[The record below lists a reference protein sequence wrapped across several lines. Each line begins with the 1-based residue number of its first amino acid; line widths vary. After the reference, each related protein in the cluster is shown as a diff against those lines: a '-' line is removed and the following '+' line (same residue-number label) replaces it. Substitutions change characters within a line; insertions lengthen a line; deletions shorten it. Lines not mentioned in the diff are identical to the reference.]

1 VPGIAHIGVGAFSRA
16 HLGVY
21 QDRCLADDDQRGWGI
36 VGVNLRAADGAL
48 AQSLRAQDN
57 LYSVTSIGADGERDV
72 RVVGA
77 MVEHHHAP
85 AGALALVH
93 RLADPAIRIVT
104 LTITEGGYPAGTD
117 GAVRRDDPD
126 IAHDLGRP
134 QDPRTAFGL
143 IVAALAQ
150 RRARRIAP
158 FAVLSCDNLRHN
170 GAHARR
176 SALAFAHAHPD
187 GLAQWI
193 ESTVD
198 FPNAMVDRITPA
210 MSEQRRVE
218 LAAASGIDD
227 QAPVVCEP
235 WLQWVIEDRFRGGRP
250 AWERHGV
257 QLVPDVTPYEDA
269 KLRLLNGAHQMLSF
283 PALLAGFEQ
292 VHDAVADPEL
302 GDYLRRFMSEDAI
315 PGLASTPGLDLA
327 GYAATLMRRFA
338 NAAIADRVER
348 LCQDAGGKLPVYIR
362 PTLTSSLRS
371 GRDGRRLA
379 FMLACFDRYLRVRR
393 DDRGNELVVRDANA
407 MHLLRPV
414 MASDSPLT
422 LLHQVDLVGPEA
434 AGDRAFVAQYLS
446 VVDALERRGTLRTL
460 GWLDARTA

>member
-158 FAVLSCDNLRHN
+158 FA
-170 GAHARR
+170 GAVVRQPPPQRCARAPLGARVRARAPRTGSR
-176 SALAFAHAHPD
+176 S
-187 GLAQWI
+187 GSSRRW
-193 ESTVD
+193 T

-227 QAPVVCEP
+227 
-235 WLQWVIEDRFRGGRP
+235 
-250 AWERHGV
+250 
-257 QLVPDVTPYEDA
+257 
-269 KLRLLNGAHQMLSF
+269 
-283 PALLAGFEQ
+283 
-292 VHDAVADPEL
+292 
-302 GDYLRRFMSEDAI
+302 RRRWCAS
-315 PGLASTPGLDLA
+315 PG
-327 GYAATLMRRFA
+327 
-338 NAAIADRVER
+338 
-348 LCQDAGGKLPVYIR
+348 C
-362 PTLTSSLRS
+362 S
-371 GRDGRRLA
+371 G
-379 FMLACFDRYLRVRR
+379 
-393 DDRGNELVVRDANA
+393 
-407 MHLLRPV
+407 
-414 MASDSPLT
+414 
-422 LLHQVDLVGPEA
+422 
-434 AGDRAFVAQYLS
+434 
-446 VVDALERRGTLRTL
+446 
-460 GWLDARTA
+460 

>member
-1 VPGIAHIGVGAFSRA
+1 
-16 HLGVY
+16 
-21 QDRCLADDDQRGWGI
+21 
-36 VGVNLRAADGAL
+36 
-48 AQSLRAQDN
+48 
-57 LYSVTSIGADGERDV
+57 
-72 RVVGA
+72 
-77 MVEHHHAP
+77 
-85 AGALALVH
+85 
-93 RLADPAIRIVT
+93 
-104 LTITEGGYPAGTD
+104 
-117 GAVRRDDPD
+117 
-126 IAHDLGRP
+126 
-134 QDPRTAFGL
+134 
-143 IVAALAQ
+143 
-150 RRARRIAP
+150 
-158 FAVLSCDNLRHN
+158 
-170 GAHARR
+170 
-176 SALAFAHAHPD
+176 
-187 GLAQWI
+187 
-193 ESTVD
+193 
-198 FPNAMVDRITPA
+198 
-210 MSEQRRVE
+210 
-218 LAAASGIDD
+218 
-227 QAPVVCEP
+227 VVCEP

-292 VHDAVADPEL
+292 VHDAVADPAL

-446 VVDALERRGTLRTL
+446 PWWTRWSGGARSERSGGSTRERPEPATAPDYSTSTSGVEPEPERLLDLVVRALGEPNESSSWPLAPPWFTSTSE
-460 GWLDARTA
+460 WCS